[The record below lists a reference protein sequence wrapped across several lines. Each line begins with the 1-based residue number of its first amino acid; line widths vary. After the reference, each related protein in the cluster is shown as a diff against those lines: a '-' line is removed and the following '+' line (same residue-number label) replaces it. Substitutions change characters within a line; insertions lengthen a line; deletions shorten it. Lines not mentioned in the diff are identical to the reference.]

1 LKSISHTEKFL
12 GIINVGEALK
22 ELSCS
27 DGNYCIVCL
36 QDPPANVKEESLD
49 VVPEGDNKMETEGE
63 GASEKSSNP
72 IPEVSCADKEIA
84 QKTKDEELGVETA
97 NENKSHILSE
107 ETTVEC
113 CAERETVI
121 QESDLPSTD
130 EDKGVLCENVFE
142 SGEKS
147 LTDTNEEKFP
157 KEDTLIQD
165 DTCPQNEESVPEV
178 NNTVICDEKVRDHQ
192 SDTKDSVESSNCVR
206 KKKRGHPKN
215 PAVEEN
221 RETKRHKNK
230 GCHDIS
236 AFSKL
241 DLNNELESLAEC
253 FSDHE
258 VFKRKA
264 NKLSRQHKKKLETKG
279 TSVNGLGEDPVEKQR
294 VRASGISSDMANE
307 LGFGGGEI
315 HPEGVEHKNTEE
327 EKEHV
332 NITEK
337 MPLQEVQADSGTDM
351 QKMCNETN
359 SSTPNIVAANGI
371 EASSVLVLPIES

>member
-1 LKSISHTEKFL
+1 
-12 GIINVGEALK
+12 
-22 ELSCS
+22 
-27 DGNYCIVCL
+27 L
-36 QDPPANVKEESLD
+36 QDAPANVKEESLD
-49 VVPEGDNKMETEGE
+49 VVPEGDNKMETEEE

-97 NENKSHILSE
+97 NENKSRILSE

-121 QESDLPSTD
+121 KESDLPSTD
-130 EDKGVLCENVFE
+130 EDKGDLCENV
-142 SGEKS
+142 SDSAEKS

-157 KEDTLIQD
+157 KEGALIED
-165 DTCPQNEESVPEV
+165 GTCPQNEESIPEV
-178 NNTVICDEKVRDHQ
+178 NSTVICDEKVMDHQ
-192 SDTKDSVESSNCVR
+192 SDTRDSVESSKCVR

-221 RETKRHKNK
+221 HETKRHKNK
-230 GCHDIS
+230 GSHGIS

-264 NKLSRQHKKKLETKG
+264 NKLARRHKKKLEPKG

-294 VRASGISSDMANE
+294 VRASGISSNVANE
-307 LGFGGGEI
+307 LGFGGDKI
-315 HPEGVEHKNTEE
+315 HPGGVEQENTEE
-327 EKEHV
+327 EKEHT

-351 QKMCNETN
+351 QEMCNETN
-359 SSTPNIVAANGI
+359 SSTPDIVATNGI